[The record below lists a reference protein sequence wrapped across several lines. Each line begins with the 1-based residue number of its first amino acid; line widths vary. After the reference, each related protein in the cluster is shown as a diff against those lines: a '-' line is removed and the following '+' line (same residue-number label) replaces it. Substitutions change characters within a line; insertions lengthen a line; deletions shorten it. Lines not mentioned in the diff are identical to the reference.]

1 MSHDKTM
8 TKTAFRK
15 AERSD
20 TDQLTPLFCRFF
32 DEEGM
37 AVDPARLTE
46 NLGRML
52 DDSRAHIVLAL
63 EGTAIIG
70 FVSITLTIGVE
81 FGLAAE
87 IEDLYVVPDHRGCGL
102 SRQLMEQ
109 ALAWCEA
116 EEASEVIVVIT
127 PTGRDDQG
135 LADFYA
141 KFGFSDSERLVMYRS
156 LRPSA

>member
-1 MSHDKTM
+1 MSHDKIM
-8 TKTAFRK
+8 TKLAFRE
-15 AERSD
+15 AHRSD
-20 TDQLTPLFCRFF
+20 IVQLIPLFCRFF

-52 DDSRAHIVLAL
+52 EDDRAHIVLAL

-87 IEDLYVVPDHRGCGL
+87 IEDLYVVPGYRGHGL

-109 ALAWCEA
+109 ALAWCET
-116 EEASEVIVVIT
+116 EKASEVIVVIT
-127 PTGRDDQG
+127 PTGHHDQG
-135 LADFYA
+135 LAGFYT
-141 KFGFSDSERLVMYRS
+141 KFGFTDSKRLVMYRN
-156 LRPSA
+156 LQP